1 MTTSEQKPRDR
12 TSLAGSGRAAG
23 LGVRLGRV
31 AAITTAALLTIAAC
45 KSKPIEAPAKDKKVA
60 DVELSEKALEAAKLT
75 LERSKSK
82 ARRTSVTCAGT
93 IDFEP
98 GRVARVGPNVAGRVG
113 NIAVTPGQKVT
124 RGQALVTIESVEV
137 GRARAEYLQAKSRL
151 QQAEAELARE
161 KKLFEGGASTERAV
175 LTAET
180 EKNVAAY
187 GLRATEERL
196 RTLGVGGEGVASS
209 AVPLVTPI
217 SGTVLD
223 VKARIGQP
231 VGPTDTLVVVGE
243 IDVVWLAVD
252 IYERDVTRVHP
263 GDEVRVTATA
273 YPARVFVGRVDYV
286 ASVVDAERRV
296 LAARIVLPNADGALR
311 PGMAATS
318 RIMGASAIDGGAIV
332 TVPRGAVQT
341 IDGQPFVFVE
351 KAKGKY
357 DMRAVERGEEQEGEV
372 EITRGLAANEPIVV
386 EGTFIL
392 KSEIL
397 REQMGSND

>member
-1 MTTSEQKPRDR
+1 VASPLT
-12 TSLAGSGRAAG
+12 LARAAG
-23 LGVRLGRV
+23 L
-31 AAITTAALLTIAAC
+31 AALAILLAAAC

-60 DVELSEKALEAAKLT
+60 DVELSEKALEAAKLGVD
-75 LERSKSK
+75 RSKSQ

-98 GRVARVGPNVAGRVG
+98 ARVARVGPNIAGRVG
-113 NIAVTPGQKVT
+113 HIAVTPGQKVT

-137 GRARAEYLQAKSRL
+137 GRARADFLQAKSKL

-175 LTAET
+175 LNAET
-180 EKNVAAY
+180 EKNVAGY
-187 GLRATEERL
+187 GLRAAEERL

-217 SGTVLD
+217 AGTVLD

-252 IYERDVTRVHP
+252 IYERDVTRVHT
-263 GDEVRVTATA
+263 GDEVRVVTTA
-273 YPARVFVGRVDYV
+273 YPGRVFVGKVDYV

-318 RIMGASAIDGGAIV
+318 RIMGGAAADGGSIV

-372 EITRGLAANEPIVV
+372 AIARGLAANEPVVV
-386 EGTFIL
+386 EGAFIL